1 VKEIFDRASV
11 REFTNQELTDAQIE
25 QLLRAAMAAP
35 SACNQQ
41 PWEFFL
47 AKDEPIKLALSKAT
61 PFAKP
66 AAGAALCIVVCGR
79 TQDMRALGCVPQ
91 DLSAAI
97 ENLLLEA
104 VHLNLGGV
112 WMAVAPDADRI
123 ANVAQIIG
131 NPEGVEPFALVA
143 LGHPAKEPAPKGAT
157 RYDESRVHWI

>member
-1 VKEIFDRASV
+1 
-11 REFTNQELTDAQIE
+11 
-25 QLLRAAMAAP
+25 
-35 SACNQQ
+35 
-41 PWEFFL
+41 
-47 AKDEPIKLALSKAT
+47 
-61 PFAKP
+61 
-66 AAGAALCIVVCGR
+66 
-79 TQDMRALGCVPQ
+79 MRAPGCVPQ

-104 VHLNLGGV
+104 VHLDLGGV

-143 LGHPAKEPAPKGAT
+143 LGHPAKEPTPKGAT